1 MVIFVACTYCK
12 SLRKAIDMKNIKKG
26 FVFAVLATAVF
37 FAQAQPGW
45 NWGQNV
51 DKAKEQNALYTDL
64 YKAGKFAEA
73 LVPLNWLLEN
83 TPDLHVSIYQNG
95 EKILMNLAS
104 KETDAAKKETY
115 VQQGLD
121 LFDKRVANFEK
132 EAYVLNRKAIFAY
145 KFYNKDKEKYP
156 YLYELFTK
164 TFEMNGDKMIAGNL
178 VAYMNVVYKFRFA
191 KGDISDEGVIEIY
204 SNISDALASQR
215 EEVSDEKK
223 ERYDKFQDQVDKL
236 LTATVEV
243 DCEFVETIL
252 GPKLEAT
259 GDLKWAKKIFKLLLT
274 NKCTDSPL
282 AVQSATII
290 NENEPDY
297 GVCIFIAKKAT
308 SNDDYEQAFEYFN
321 KAIDLTDDNIK
332 KADVHIDIAKIY
344 NVQERKIEA
353 RSSARKALAFDPS
366 KKEAN
371 RLIGTLYMK
380 SFDDC
385 KGGQSKVQDRAVY
398 IAAYNEFKR
407 AGEPKLMEAAQGQ
420 FPSIEEI
427 FNENYEEG
435 QSLTVGCWI
444 NTDVTIERRPAN

>member
-1 MVIFVACTYCK
+1 
-12 SLRKAIDMKNIKKG
+12 MKNIKKG
-26 FVFAVLATAVF
+26 FLFTVLATVAL

-45 NWGQNV
+45 NWGEDV

-64 YKAGKFAEA
+64 YKAGNFAQAIE
-73 LVPLNWLLEN
+73 PLNWLLEN

-104 KETDAAKKETY
+104 KETDEAKKEEY
-115 VQQGLD
+115 VTQGLK
-121 LFDKRVANFEK
+121 LFDDRVQYFEK
-132 EAYVLNRKAIFAY
+132 EAYVMNRKATFAY
-145 KFYNKDKEKYP
+145 KFYNKNREKYP
-156 YLYELFTK
+156 YLYEQFSKAYDLNK
-164 TFEMNGDKMIAGNL
+164 EKMTAGNL

-191 KGDISDEGVIEIY
+191 KGDLSDEAVIEIY
-204 SNISDALASQR
+204 SNISDALATQK
-215 EEVSDEKK
+215 EKVAADK
-223 ERYDKFQDQVDKL
+223 KARYDKFQDQVDKL
-236 LTATVEV
+236 LTATIEV
-243 DCEFVETIL
+243 NCEFVETVL

-259 GDLKWAKKIFKLLLT
+259 GDIKWAKKIFQLLLN

-282 AVQSATII
+282 AVKAAEII
-290 NENEPDY
+290 NNDSPDY

-308 SNDDYEQAFEYFN
+308 AKKDYDQAFEYFN

-344 NVQERKIEA
+344 NVQNRKIDA

-380 SFDDC
+380 SFEDC
-385 KGGQSKVQDRAVY
+385 KGGQSKVQDRAIY

-407 AGEPKLMEAAQGQ
+407 AGEAKLMEAAQAQ

-435 QSLTVGCWI
+435 QQVTVGCWI
-444 NTDVTIERRPAN
+444 NTDVSIERRPAN